1 LTDSAWAP
9 APDFAAALAE
19 AAKLTDAVID
29 RLVPVN
35 AGLEARVLEAMRYAA
50 LAPGK
55 RLRPFLVLAGAQLFG
70 VGRRSA
76 LQVAAAIELVH
87 AYSLVH
93 DDLPAM
99 DNSDLRRGRPTCHKA
114 FDDATAIL
122 AGDGLLTLAF
132 EVLAHPDTHGDA
144 QVRCELVSSLAVAAG
159 AHGMVGGQMI
169 DLLAEKMPDLDI
181 GAITRLQ
188 RLKTGALIAFSC
200 EAGPILGRA
209 SNEMRLALRGYAHD
223 MGLAFQIA
231 DDLLD
236 VEGNAGETG
245 KPVGQDAAA
254 GKATFV
260 SILGIERARSQ
271 AELLVNQAV
280 AHLDLFENRAEL
292 LRQAARFVVDR
303 RT

>member
-1 LTDSAWAP
+1 LTETLWAP
-9 APDFAAALAE
+9 GTTFTAALTE
-19 AAKLTDAVID
+19 TVSLTDAVLDKLIA
-29 RLVPVN
+29 VPD
-35 AGLEARVLEAMRYAA
+35 GLEARVFEAMRYAA

-55 RLRPFLVLAGAQLFG
+55 RLRPFLVLAGAKLFS
-70 VGRRSA
+70 VATSRA

-132 EVLAHPDTHGDA
+132 EVLAQPDTHGDPA
-144 QVRCELVSSLAVAAG
+144 VRCELVASLAQAAG
-159 AHGMVGGQMI
+159 SHGMVGGQMI
-169 DLLAEKMPDLDI
+169 DLIAEHRPDLDI

-188 RLKTGALIAFSC
+188 RLKTGALISFAC
-200 EAGPILGRA
+200 EAGAILGKA
-209 SNEMRLALRGYAHD
+209 PLELRLALRGYAQSL
-223 MGLAFQIA
+223 GLAFQIA

-236 VEGNAGETG
+236 VQGSAGETG
-245 KPVGQDAAA
+245 KPVGRDAAA

-260 SILGIERARSQ
+260 SILGIERARAQ
-271 AELLVNQAV
+271 AELLVAQAI
-280 AHLDLFENRAEL
+280 AHLDLFEERADL

-303 RT
+303 RA

>member
-1 LTDSAWAP
+1 LADVPLALASRFADALGE
-9 APDFAAALAE
+9 AAA
-19 AAKLTDAVID
+19 LTDAVLD
-29 RLVPVN
+29 KLVAVPD
-35 AGLEARVLEAMRYAA
+35 GLEARVFEAMRYAV

-55 RLRPFLVLAGAQLFG
+55 RLRPFLVLTSSTLFA
-70 VGRRSA
+70 VGRSRA

-132 EVLAHPDTHGDA
+132 EVLAQPDTHGDPG
-144 QVRCELVSSLAVAAG
+144 VRAELVASLAQAAG
-159 AHGMVGGQMI
+159 GHGMVGGQMI
-169 DLLAEKMPDLDI
+169 DLIAEHRRDLDI

-188 RLKTGALIAFSC
+188 RLKTGALIAFAC
-200 EAGPILGRA
+200 ESGAILGKA
-209 SNEMRLALRGYAHD
+209 APELRLALRGYAHD
-223 MGLAFQIA
+223 LGLAFQIA

-236 VEGNAGETG
+236 VEGSAAATG

-260 SILGIERARSQ
+260 SILGVERARAQ
-271 AELLVNQAV
+271 AELLVSQAA
-280 AHLDLFENRAEL
+280 AHLDLFAERGDL

-303 RT
+303 RA